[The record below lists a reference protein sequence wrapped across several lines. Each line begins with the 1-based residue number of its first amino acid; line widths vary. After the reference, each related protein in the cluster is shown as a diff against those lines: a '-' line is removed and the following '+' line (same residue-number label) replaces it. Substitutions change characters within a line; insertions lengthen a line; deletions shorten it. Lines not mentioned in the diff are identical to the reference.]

1 MKKLLFNLFIL
12 FFLFNCSNQ
21 NSKIDVILDT
31 DANNELDDQ
40 HAIAYLLFNGD
51 YFNVE
56 GITINRT
63 YNGGDVFE
71 HTKEALRIVKLCSLE
86 NKIPVIVGADQD
98 FIDIKDKMNDNDYDG
113 KKAVDFIIEN
123 SKLKRSSK
131 LVLLPVGKLTNIALA
146 LYKDPSIIPNIKI
159 VWLGSNYPEQGEYNQ
174 VNDPEAL
181 KYILKLDVEFE
192 IAIVRYG
199 KPTGTDA
206 VIASTEEI
214 ANKMPGLG
222 PKISNPIIGR
232 YGGEF
237 YTFGDYSVNLF
248 ENYEGGIHKTRPLF
262 DMAAVAIVK
271 NSSWAK
277 KNVIS
282 APELNDGLWT
292 DNPKNSRKIVIWE
305 NFDKYEIMNDF
316 YKSMENYNLA
326 K

>member
-98 FIDIKDKMNDNDYDG
+98 FIDIKDKMNDKDYDG

-181 KYILKLDVEFE
+181 KYILKLDAEFE

-305 NFDKYEIMNDF
+305 NFDKSEIMNDF